1 MAIRPKTLIDIR
13 MSGNAVSHARTDIS
27 ARDVTAIIDEPAV
40 RGGTNLG
47 LTPTETLVSSLIGCT
62 NVVSQRL
69 AHRDGVTFGEMTI
82 TAKGDFDRRGA
93 ALEAEVDVPFPRIA
107 LTIDVATDASPEQ
120 LDRIAADLARYCP
133 IAKVIRAAGTVID
146 ETWTA
151 RPL

>member
-1 MAIRPKTLIDIR
+1 VAIRPKTLIEMR
-13 MSGNAVSHARTDIS
+13 MSGTVVSHARTDIS
-27 ARDVTAIIDEPAV
+27 VRDVHAIIDEPAA

-62 NVVSQRL
+62 NVVSQRI
-69 AHRDGVTFGEMTI
+69 AHREGVTFGAMTI
-82 TAKGDFDRRGA
+82 TARGEFDRRGA
-93 ALEAEVDVPFPRIA
+93 ALEAEVDVPFTRIA
-107 LTIDVATDASPEQ
+107 LDIEVATDATPAQ
-120 LDRIAADLARYCP
+120 LDHIAAELGRFCP